1 MAHESHGVRGCS
13 ALMTYG
19 MTCSGRGAG
28 SSTRSS
34 AGGLRDHRCH
44 EVLAVAAQLRERL
57 GEGIDASGHR
67 LGGLRRLRDLL
78 LAQRASGLLE
88 PRQMADGGDVRALVD
103 RLGRRRLAEDLGEP
117 GLGLLAGELGQVDGG
132 LLQLELRRQ
141 AVPLRGDLGDPRLER
156 VDARAEL
163 LRGVLGPACAALHDR
178 GDLLAALRAALGD
191 DRALDDGGAGR
202 RRSRLRG
209 AQDGGGDAA
218 APRGRL
224 VLAVEP
230 PRRRQRQLD
239 VLGRSVARLVGEPSR
254 DDRRGVERQR
264 ELGVAEAERE
274 PLLEVVDEIRRHRE
288 RRAEGRRV
296 VLRRGVERDERVAA
310 RAVIDEEH
318 GRRTAGDPA
327 PDALDDDEPGAVR
340 PSGSRR
346 ADVLDEWHVVH
357 LGIEHGRNASGSI
370 GRVHRDAP

>member
-1 MAHESHGVRGCS
+1 
-13 ALMTYG
+13 MTERSTTVAPG
-19 MTCSGRGAG
+19 SGGAG
-28 SSTRSS
+28 S
-34 AGGLRDHRCH
+34 
-44 EVLAVAAQLRERL
+44 VA
-57 GEGIDASGHR
+57 
-67 LGGLRRLRDLL
+67 RR
-78 LAQRASGLLE
+78 
-88 PRQMADGGDVRALVD
+88 M
-103 RLGRRRLAEDLGEP
+103 
-117 GLGLLAGELGQVDGG
+117 
-132 LLQLELRRQ
+132 
-141 AVPLRGDLGDPRLER
+141 
-156 VDARAEL
+156 
-163 LRGVLGPACAALHDR
+163 
-178 GDLLAALRAALGD
+178 
-191 DRALDDGGAGR
+191 
-202 RRSRLRG
+202 
-209 AQDGGGDAA
+209 AA
-218 APRGRL
+218 AMLPRPCCRL

-230 PRRRQRQLD
+230 PRGRQRQLD
-239 VLGRSVARLVGEPSR
+239 VRGRSVARLVGEPSR

-264 ELGVAEAERE
+264 ELGVAETERE